1 MTTVSK
7 APQTSDDE
15 YLGKTLDERYRLDEV
30 IGAGAIGKVYAGT
43 QLAVDRKVAIKLLH
57 PSVQGRELGTERFL
71 REAKAVARLSDASC
85 LTLFDFGLDETLN
98 CFYMVT
104 EFVDGLTLA
113 EQLSGSALQP
123 EQIYYVLFQVATALA
138 HAHEC
143 GILHR
148 DLKPENIML
157 VRGAQGEPGSFES
170 VKVLDFGLARIRE
183 EAATRG
189 AGAVV
194 GNSVEPAEKLLGEH
208 TPEPFRLTHFGEL
221 NGTPAYM
228 SPEQCRGDLDLTPAC
243 DYYALG
249 VLAFELFEGHL
260 PYEAEGVARLLSMHL
275 DDPIPPMTPGEILPE
290 VEDMIYR
297 LLGKDPEYRLQSSE
311 EVLHILRAQMSLE
324 RARDVSLTSL
334 ERLRVPTP
342 EAERALAGAET
353 LVGYDPLDP
362 SFPGAAAEMGT
373 SAKAV
378 EERNRWR
385 WVGVGIMVGILVLG
399 ALVWWLAD
407 VESEDARDASNAAPA
422 QIDGERVAGDDG
434 RALEEESP
442 ANSGQQDSTSPGHP
456 GVDIGVRPDAS
467 NDEASGDA
475 DIKSSDSSATP
486 GSPARVTPAKSR
498 PRKLELTY

>member
-1 MTTVSK
+1 MTTASK
-7 APQTSDDE
+7 APQTPDDE

-57 PSVQGRELGTERFL
+57 PSVRGRELGTERFL

-113 EQLSGSALQP
+113 EQISGGALQP

-138 HAHEC
+138 HAHDC

-157 VRGAQGEPGSFES
+157 VRGLQGEAGSFES

-189 AGAVV
+189 DGASVES
-194 GNSVEPAEKLLGEH
+194 SVEPAEKRLGEH

-275 DDPIPPMTPGEILPE
+275 DDPIPDMNPANIPSE

-297 LLGKDPEYRLQSSE
+297 LLGKNPEHRLQSSE
-311 EVLHILRAQMSLE
+311 EVLHILRAQMTLE
-324 RARDVSLTSL
+324 RAQDVSLTSL
-334 ERLRVPTP
+334 ERFRAPTP
-342 EAERALAGAET
+342 EAEVAIAGAET
-353 LVGYDPLDP
+353 LEGYDPLDTP
-362 SFPGAAAEMGT
+362 FLGAAAAMER
-373 SAKAV
+373 SEKAV
-378 EERNRWR
+378 EEQGRWR
-385 WVGVGIMVGILVLG
+385 LAGVGIFIALLALG
-399 ALVWWLAD
+399 ALVWWVAG
-407 VESEDARDASNAAPA
+407 VGSEDAGDASNTASA
-422 QIDGERVAGDDG
+422 QIDGEPVAGEDGRAVEEDNLANIGHEGSTSLGHPGLDAGVQPDALKSEAGDDAG
-434 RALEEESP
+434 
-442 ANSGQQDSTSPGHP
+442 T
-456 GVDIGVRPDAS
+456 
-467 NDEASGDA
+467 
-475 DIKSSDSSATP
+475 KSSDASAEP
-486 GSPARVTPAKSR
+486 ESPARVTPATSR